1 MGHIYLRVFVKE
13 DAGVPGKGLEGSQA
27 NDPRLIISCHLQN
40 SQREATLKTDLLLME
55 ITLILHKKKIFH

>member
-1 MGHIYLRVFVKE
+1 MGHIYLGVFVKE
-13 DAGVPGKGLEGSQA
+13 DAGVPGKGLESGQT

>member
-13 DAGVPGKGLEGSQA
+13 DAGVSGKGLEGSQA
-27 NDPRLIISCHLQN
+27 NDPRLVISCHLQN
-40 SQREATLKTDLLLME
+40 SQREATLKTDLLLRE